1 MLFRVDGVIYAAL
14 LTLAALATRR
24 IIPCSDLA
32 LDPSTFWASLPCLYC
47 LFSHA
52 FYFIMKSLFWTLL
65 TTLWQY
71 PSFAARL
78 EKDGWDRLTGSNYD
92 LTLISL

>member
-1 MLFRVDGVIYAAL
+1 MPFRVDGVIYAAL

-65 TTLWQY
+65 V
-71 PSFAARL
+71 FF
-78 EKDGWDRLTGSNYD
+78 GSVQKE
-92 LTLISL
+92 S

>member
-65 TTLWQY
+65 
-71 PSFAARL
+71 A
-78 EKDGWDRLTGSNYD
+78 D
-92 LTLISL
+92 LGVATKRG